1 MAKANILVTYKVAAA
16 RIGVLPSLA
25 QRPNGRNMRALTK
38 ALTEALQG
46 ILSYQSQRYG
56 FMGFVTTKEE

>member
-1 MAKANILVTYKVAAA
+1 MANASNLVTYEVAAA

-25 QRPNGRNMRALTK
+25 PRPNGRNLRALLK

-46 ILSYQSQRYG
+46 IPAYQSQ
-56 FMGFVTTKEE
+56 